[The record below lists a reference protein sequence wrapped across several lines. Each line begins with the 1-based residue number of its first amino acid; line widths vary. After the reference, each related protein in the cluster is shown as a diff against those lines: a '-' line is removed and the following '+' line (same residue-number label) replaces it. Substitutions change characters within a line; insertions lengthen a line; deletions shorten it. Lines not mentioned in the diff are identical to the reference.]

1 MIPFSRPISIIFSRS
16 TANLIGCHFQIAK
29 TPLCLLV
36 AFSALFGY
44 ILAPDQIYYSGMLTF
59 AGVFSLACGAASLN
73 SLQEYKSDRL
83 MERTRD
89 RPLAKGI
96 LAPAQALLQARL
108 LLLCG
113 FIILY
118 AASNSIYPVI
128 AGVCAVIIYN
138 FIYTPLKNSTIWALV
153 PGAICGALPPY
164 IGWLAGN
171 GFVLSPVIL
180 TVFAL
185 FAVWQIPHFW
195 LILLANRSDYLAS
208 KYPNLIQLLSER
220 SLQLV
225 SVVWLL
231 SALTIVQN
239 LVALL
244 NYLPDRVRWII
255 SIFSVAVFIIFCA
268 QMFFSKSPA
277 YRFLFFLLNGFMFL
291 IMLLFSIGSLGV

>member
-16 TANLIGCHFQIAK
+16 TANLIGYHLQIAK

-44 ILAPDQIYYSGMLTF
+44 ILAPDQVYYSAMLTF
-59 AGVFSLACGAASLN
+59 TGVFSLACGAASLN

-83 MERTRD
+83 MERTRE

-113 FIILY
+113 FVILY
-118 AASNSIYPVI
+118 AVSNTIFPVI

-138 FIYTPLKNSTIWALV
+138 FIYTPLKNRTIWALV
-153 PGAICGALPPY
+153 PGAVCGALPPY

-185 FAVWQIPHFW
+185 LTVWQIPHFW
-195 LILLANRSDYLAS
+195 LILLANRSDYLTS
-208 KYPNLIQLLSER
+208 KFPNLIQLLSER

-231 SALTIVQN
+231 SVITIVHV
-239 LVALL
+239 LVVLL
-244 NYLPDRVRWII
+244 NHLPDTVRWII
-255 SIFSVAVFIIFCA
+255 SIFSIAIFIIFCA

-291 IMLLFSIGSLGV
+291 MMLLFSIGSLVV

>member
-1 MIPFSRPISIIFSRS
+1 VIPFSRPTSIIFSRN
-16 TANLIGCHFQIAK
+16 TANLIGYHLQIAK

-44 ILAPDQIYYSGMLTF
+44 ILAPDQVYHSAMLTF

-73 SLQEYKSDRL
+73 SLQEYKSDKL

-96 LAPAQALLQARL
+96 LAPSGALLQARL
-108 LLLCG
+108 LLFVG
-113 FIILY
+113 FVTLY
-118 AASNSIYPVI
+118 AASTSIIPVI
-128 AGVCAVIIYN
+128 AGACAVIIYN
-138 FIYTPLKNSTIWALV
+138 FIYTPLKNITIWALV
-153 PGAICGALPPY
+153 PGAMCGALPPY

-171 GFVLSPVIL
+171 GFVLSPIIL

-185 FAVWQIPHFW
+185 LAVWQIPHFW
-195 LILLANRSDYLAS
+195 LILLANRADYLAS
-208 KYPNLIQLLSER
+208 KFPNLIQLLPER

-231 SALTIVQN
+231 SVITIVHV
-239 LVALL
+239 LVVLL
-244 NYLPDRVRWII
+244 NYVPDTLRWIT
-255 SIFSVAVFIIFCA
+255 SIFSIGVFIIFSVH
-268 QMFFSKSPA
+268 MFSSNSPA

-291 IMLLFSIGSLGV
+291 IMLLFSIGSLIA